1 MPHQKL
7 HKAHVSLVITNY
19 QLKGLSNIKKNLPC
33 QFSLIPCRTVKLMLR
48 RGWMKRVESL
58 LDLERIEFPFTW
70 WYTQSVSKN
79 KMEQQT
85 PIPPPN
91 QGWSRAKAKT
101 RHFSILDLGGDGGG
115 SRFSICFV
123 QQCSFRETSFSKN
136 TLAIGA
142 TEIESTVSLPTSIVF
157 FFCIQVVYAHSS
169 IQAPVKSNKLNNK
182 YERFGWWNYPR
193 RNF

>member
-1 MPHQKL
+1 
-7 HKAHVSLVITNY
+7 
-19 QLKGLSNIKKNLPC
+19 
-33 QFSLIPCRTVKLMLR
+33 
-48 RGWMKRVESL
+48 
-58 LDLERIEFPFTW
+58 
-70 WYTQSVSKN
+70 
-79 KMEQQT
+79 MEQHR
-85 PIPPPN
+85 IKDEAA
-91 QGWSRAKAKT
+91 RKLET

-115 SRFSICFV
+115 GGGSRFSICFF

-157 FFCIQVVYAHSS
+157 FCIQVVYAHSS
-169 IQAPVKSNKLNNK
+169 IQAPVESNKLNNK